1 MIPALRAS
9 IAILI
14 LAAATLVC
22 IPVQWLALRLGWRL
36 RETLPQAWHR
46 LVLGLGGIKVTVHG
60 RETTD
65 RPLMIAANHISWI
78 DIPVIASLTPVRFAV
93 DMQSIRHP
101 ILRLFAHLQPCL
113 FLEVDG
119 PTMAESVGTTETPLV
134 VFAEGTT
141 GAGNSVLPF
150 RPDLIGSGGAA
161 TAVPDRPLWVQ
172 PLSIAYTNV
181 QGLPMGRQFRP
192 VAAWT
197 GHTRLL
203 PHVWTVFREYS
214 IDAVVSWGAPF
225 QGDSDSHS
233 VAGKTEESVRIMT
246 ANVLT
251 GRDPT

>member
-9 IAILI
+9 IALLI

-22 IPVQWLALRLGWRL
+22 IPVQWLALRFGWRL

-46 LVLGLGGIKVTVHG
+46 LALGLGGINVTVHG

-65 RPLMIAANHISWI
+65 RPLLIAANHISWI

-93 DMQSIRHP
+93 DPRSVQHP
-101 ILRLFAHLQPCL
+101 LVRFFARLQPCL
-113 FLEVDG
+113 FLAADG
-119 PTMAESVGTTETPLV
+119 SAATGPDGADRTPLV

-150 RPDLIGSGGAA
+150 RPDLVASSGASVA
-161 TAVPDRPLWVQ
+161 DAERSLWVQ

-197 GHTRLL
+197 GRTRLI

-214 IDAVVSWGAPF
+214 IDAVVSWGTPF
-225 QGDSDSHS
+225 QGESDPQS

-251 GRDPT
+251 GRDPV

>member
-22 IPVQWLALRLGWRL
+22 IPVQWLALRFGWRL
-36 RETLPQAWHR
+36 RETLPQSWHR
-46 LVLGLGGIKVTVHG
+46 LALGLGGINVTVHG
-60 RETTD
+60 SETTD
-65 RPLMIAANHISWI
+65 RPLLIAANHISWI
-78 DIPVIASLTPVRFAV
+78 DIPVIASLTPVRFAIAP
-93 DMQSIRHP
+93 DRASHP
-101 ILRLFAHLQPCL
+101 LLRFFARLQPCL
-113 FLEVDG
+113 FLAENGATAAGPDG
-119 PTMAESVGTTETPLV
+119 SEKTPLV

-150 RPDLIGSGGAA
+150 RADLIGHGGAA
-161 TAVPDRPLWVQ
+161 TAESGHPLWVQ

-192 VAAWT
+192 VASWT
-197 GHTRLL
+197 GQTRLL
-203 PHVWTVFREYS
+203 PHVWTVFTEYS

-225 QGDSDSHS
+225 QSESDAKS

-251 GRDPT
+251 GRDPV